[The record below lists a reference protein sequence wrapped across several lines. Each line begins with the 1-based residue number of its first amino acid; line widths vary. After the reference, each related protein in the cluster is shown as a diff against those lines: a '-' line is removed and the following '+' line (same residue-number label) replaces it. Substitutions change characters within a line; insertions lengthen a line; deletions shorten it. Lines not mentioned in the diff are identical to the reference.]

1 MPLSDEAL
9 MGLRAAVAWNP
20 HGARELLAIL
30 KEFPAWMKYKDDPYG
45 PLSLI
50 LFGGVLRKWIADG
63 ISVPVKPDP
72 FPEDKL
78 AACQTFGDEW
88 KQCKFTKQELADSIE
103 AILTE
108 LKVRF

>member
-9 MGLRAAVAWNP
+9 TGVQAAVAWNP
-20 HGARELLAIL
+20 HGARDLLAIL

-45 PLSLI
+45 PLSLM

-63 ISVPVKPDP
+63 ISGPVKPDP

-88 KQCKFTKQELADSIE
+88 SQRKFPKQGLAGRIE
-103 AILTE
+103 E
-108 LKVRF
+108 SR